1 MGWESQAVMLVQ
13 LEQLPQVL
21 NSPNDQPIVEALTL
35 E

>member
-1 MGWESQAVMLVQ
+1 MGVTGSDVGAA
-13 LEQLPQVL
+13 EQLPQVL